1 MGIFL
6 EMAKNGEKPRW
17 SAVYELNKDNIN
29 ELVPEEIGNYRLGF
43 IYNGKFCVRY
53 VGRDDTDVHRR
64 LLEHV
69 TAIANGKEPLYYTH
83 FRFVTQTCARNAYL
97 QECEDYHNQNYEL
110 DNKIHPA
117 KPDNT
122 DWKCPNQ
129 KCEWS
134 K

>member
-1 MGIFL
+1 MKTYSDVL
-6 EMAKNGEKPRW
+6 REKQLH
-17 SAVYELNKDNIN
+17 VYRLSKENVDAI
-29 ELVPEEIGNYRLGF
+29 VPESIGNYRLGYCEGNEF
-43 IYNGKFCVRY
+43 IVKY
-53 VGRDDTDVHRR
+53 VGRDDTDIHRR

-69 TAIANGKEPLYYTH
+69 SKVKNGEESEDYKY
-83 FRFVTQTCARNAYL
+83 FWFVEQTSSRNAYL
-97 QECEDYHNQNYEL
+97 RECKDYHNQNYEL